1 MILLH
6 GLLLLCHSQHVTG
19 VVLCMTRADAADAV
33 GQVVCHIARE
43 RRSIVIRIVVVMTHD
58 CCMMTDMM
66 IHGRRRRRRGRWRT
80 MRILGILV
88 HRRLTN
94 NNKKEDRD
102 RGGKSC

>member
-1 MILLH
+1 
-6 GLLLLCHSQHVTG
+6 
-19 VVLCMTRADAADAV
+19 
-33 GQVVCHIARE
+33 
-43 RRSIVIRIVVVMTHD
+43 MTHD

-102 RGGKSC
+102 RGGRAARR